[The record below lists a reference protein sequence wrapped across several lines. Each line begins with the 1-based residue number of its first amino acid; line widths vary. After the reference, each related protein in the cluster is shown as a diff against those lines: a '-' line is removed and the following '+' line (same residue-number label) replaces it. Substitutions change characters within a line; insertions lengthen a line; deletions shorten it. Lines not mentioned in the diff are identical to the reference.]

1 MRNSL
6 KSRIARAL
14 LWRHKSVRI
23 HPTSKISIQTALRLP
38 RSAKVTIGAMT
49 ECNAVLL
56 FDRPEAEITI
66 GDRCFLGKSTI
77 VSAAR
82 VSIGD
87 DVMLSWGITI
97 VDHDSHSLDFSKRAN
112 DVTEW
117 RQGRKCWEHVA
128 ISPVSIQSKAWIG
141 FGATILKGITVGEG
155 AIVGAQAVV
164 TRDVLPWSIVGGNP
178 AKLIRQQEAPDPS
191 KDVSRNH
198 G

>member
-1 MRNSL
+1 M
-6 KSRIARAL
+6 
-14 LWRHKSVRI
+14 RI
-23 HPTSKISIQTALRLP
+23 HPTAKISIRTALWLP
-38 RSAKVTIGAMT
+38 RSAKVTIGPMT

-66 GDRCFLGKSTI
+66 GGRCFIGKSTI

-97 VDHDSHSLDFSKRAN
+97 IDHDSHSLEFSQRAD
-112 DVTEW
+112 DVVEW
-117 RQGRKCWEHVA
+117 RHGRKNWEHVA
-128 ISPVSIQSKAWIG
+128 ISPVTIQNKAWIG
-141 FGATILKGITVGEG
+141 FGATILKGITIGEG

-164 TRDVLPWSIVGGNP
+164 THDVLQWSVVGGNP
-178 AKLIRQQEAPDPS
+178 AKLIRQQVVPDPP
-191 KDVSRNH
+191 DDARRNH